1 METQLGQQLERIDP
15 KRKYGRLCIYLVSP
29 SIRYVWFADQS
40 IHKCIE
46 IQELKKEQETQKQ
59 RVALIQSDGKSAKQ
73 KVNTF

>member
-1 METQLGQQLERIDP
+1 METQLGQHLERIDP
-15 KRKYGRLCIYLVSP
+15 KRKYGRLCIYLVSA

-59 RVALIQSDGKSAKQ
+59 RVAANLDIIEPALIL
-73 KVNTF
+73 N